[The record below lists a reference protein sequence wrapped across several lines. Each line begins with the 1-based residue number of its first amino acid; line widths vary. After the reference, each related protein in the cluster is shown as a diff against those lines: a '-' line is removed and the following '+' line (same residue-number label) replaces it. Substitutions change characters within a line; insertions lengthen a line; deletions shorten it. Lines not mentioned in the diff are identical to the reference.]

1 MIPDIK
7 FSTPK
12 HWLYSHIVSY
22 IVTVQKEQ
30 VTIDKD
36 NPANASTT
44 NKMRKNYI
52 KCITIQVT
60 ENELVLGEVR

>member
-7 FSTPK
+7 FSTSK

-30 VTIDKD
+30 VTTDKD

-44 NKMRKNYI
+44 NKMRK
-52 KCITIQVT
+52 TIL
-60 ENELVLGEVR
+60 NVLLFK